1 MKINENNSLKE
12 IENGLRKIISFSMEL
27 KYGKN
32 WIDNLKIGKEKI
44 EEWKSKKEEE
54 RKRFRNNISENRL
67 LYYSNFYDL
76 KNIIDK
82 HWNECFCD
90 IFKNK
95 QEFDVLFE
103 IVAGFRTNIA
113 HNRTLYKNQK
123 LLLKGIL

>member
-27 KYGKN
+27 KYGKK

-67 LYYSNFYDL
+67 LYYSNFSS
-76 KNIIDK
+76 K
-82 HWNECFCD
+82 
-90 IFKNK
+90 
-95 QEFDVLFE
+95 
-103 IVAGFRTNIA
+103 
-113 HNRTLYKNQK
+113 
-123 LLLKGIL
+123 